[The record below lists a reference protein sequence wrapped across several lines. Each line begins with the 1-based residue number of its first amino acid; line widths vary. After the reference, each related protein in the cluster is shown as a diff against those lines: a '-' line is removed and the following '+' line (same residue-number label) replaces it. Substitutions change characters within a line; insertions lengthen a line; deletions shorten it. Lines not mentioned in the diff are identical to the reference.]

1 MVSTHGK
8 LRELV
13 GDLWNKYTRHE
24 FVERLRNG
32 SLPMD
37 VFRYYLIQDTKYVR
51 EMQKAVIE
59 AASKAPLNEAIDVL
73 TAVFSNVERGGAEV
87 HERLFRDLSITEEE
101 VNNTGF
107 NLVNYAYIRHLHYY
121 ASLGWPPQFLA
132 AWAPCM
138 GGYHEIGKYVVGTGN
153 AIFNAWAEFYVSSD
167 YWSRVEIILRTLD
180 KYEITPD
187 MERAFK
193 DSVNF
198 EIMFWEASL
207 RKDPTILY

>member
-1 MVSTHGK
+1 MVNTHER

-13 GDLWNKYTRHE
+13 GDLWNNYVHHE
-24 FVERLRNG
+24 FVERLKDG

-73 TAVFSNVERGGAEV
+73 TAVFSNVERGAEV
-87 HERLFRDLSITEEE
+87 HEGLFRDLSITEEE

-107 NLVNYAYIRHLHYY
+107 NLVNYAYTRHLHYY
-121 ASLGWPPQFLA
+121 ASLGWPQFLA

-138 GGYHEIGKYVVGTGN
+138 WGYNEIGKYVVGTKN
-153 AIFNAWAEFYVSSD
+153 ALFNAWAEFYASGD
-167 YWSRVEIILRTLD
+167 YWSRVEAILRTLD
-180 KYEITPD
+180 KYEVTPEI
-187 MERAFK
+187 ERAFR

-207 RKDPTILY
+207 RKDPTIFL

>member
-121 ASLGWPPQFLA
+121 ASLGWPQFLA

-138 GGYHEIGKYVVGTGN
+138 GGVTTRLVSMLLVLATPYSMHGPSSTYRAITGLGLR
-153 AIFNAWAEFYVSSD
+153 SS
-167 YWSRVEIILRTLD
+167 
-180 KYEITPD
+180 
-187 MERAFK
+187 
-193 DSVNF
+193 
-198 EIMFWEASL
+198 
-207 RKDPTILY
+207 

>member
-1 MVSTHGK
+1 MVSTHEM

-13 GDLWNKYTRHE
+13 GDLWSKYTRHE
-24 FVERLRNG
+24 FVEKLRDG

-59 AASKAPLNEAIDVL
+59 AASRAPLNEAIDVL
-73 TAVFSNVERGGAEV
+73 TAVFSNVERGAEV

-101 VNNTGF
+101 VDNTGF
-107 NLVNYAYIRHLHYY
+107 NLVNYAYTRHLHYY
-121 ASLGWPPQFLA
+121 ASLGWPQFLA

-138 GGYHEIGKYVVGTGN
+138 WGYHEIGKYVVGTKN
-153 AIFNAWAEFYVSSD
+153 AIFNAWAEFYASGD
-167 YWSRVEIILRTLD
+167 YWVRVEAILRTLD
-180 KYEITPD
+180 KYDVTPE
-187 MERAFK
+187 MERAFR

-207 RKDPTILY
+207 KKDPTILY